1 MKTEKS
7 TGRDVVATPP
17 TGTELIEKLKAAP
30 FYQSYQNAFRT
41 ATGLPLILVPADRQD
56 FNPCHASENQ
66 NPFCRSINTGEVSCA
81 SCSLAQKC
89 VLEGARKHA
98 ETIECFIGMKE
109 TAVPVWLGERIVGY
123 LKTGQVLTHQ
133 PSRANLEALEGA
145 LLEGSRSDRQIREL
159 MKLYLQTPVMEE
171 EKYASMITLLSSFGL
186 QLAGLMN
193 RVVLESRVVEPE
205 PVRRAKAYIREHI
218 DDKITLDDVSAVV
231 HVSTYY
237 FCKIFKQSTGMT
249 LTEYVNR
256 QRIELAKREILKPDR
271 RVTEVAYDVGYQSL
285 SQFNR
290 SFLKIV
296 GESPTQ
302 FRKRMTSSP
311 GAGSGLVA

>member
-1 MKTEKS
+1 MKTAKS
-7 TGRDVVATPP
+7 STNDVVAIPP
-17 TGTELIEKLKAAP
+17 TDTELIEKLKAAS
-30 FYQSYQNAFRT
+30 FYQIYQNAFRS
-41 ATGLPLILVPADRQD
+41 ATGLPLVLVSADREG

-66 NPFCRSINTGEVSCA
+66 NPFCRAINTGENPCA
-81 SCSLAQKC
+81 SCALAQKC
-89 VLEGARKHA
+89 TLKGAKKRS
-98 ETIECFIGMKE
+98 ETIECFAGMKE
-109 TAVPVWLGERIVGY
+109 TAVPIWLGERIVGY
-123 LKTGQVLTHQ
+123 LKTGQVFTHQ
-133 PSRANLEALEGA
+133 PSRANLAALEEALLKG
-145 LLEGSRSDRQIREL
+145 GRTDQQIRKL

-171 EKYASMITLLSSFGL
+171 EKYASMITLLSAFGL

-193 RVVLESRVVEPE
+193 RVVLESRVVELE
-205 PVRRAKAYIREHI
+205 PVRRAKEYIRERI
-218 DDKITLDDVSAVV
+218 DDKISLEDVSAAVN
-231 HVSTYY
+231 VSTYY

-249 LTEYVNR
+249 FTEYVNR

-302 FRKRMTSSP
+302 FRKRMTS
-311 GAGSGLVA
+311 GSGGNAVLVA